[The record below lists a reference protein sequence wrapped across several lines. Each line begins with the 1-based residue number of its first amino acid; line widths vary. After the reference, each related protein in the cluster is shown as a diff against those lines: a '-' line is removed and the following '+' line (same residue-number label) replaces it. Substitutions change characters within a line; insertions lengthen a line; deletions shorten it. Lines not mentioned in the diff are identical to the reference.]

1 MFQILVK
8 FQLKPSLCLN
18 VNNNKMGYRISLYC
32 VPKTVVN
39 KYREYKEEDYEKDD
53 DFLDNLEKDTVKYD
67 TLTDVISLDNDGRF
81 STRLFKNRLSVE
93 DDMYFGSISK
103 EQLLNI
109 IEEVRNNYVSKWFND
124 RVVTDKEIGET
135 FKNPTALYLMKDEP
149 WTSEDARKAN
159 QMEWNHKALLWKSHF
174 TNKNGEEHYPNIN
187 VDIKNK
193 WIVSGSGLYEYTI
206 FDLIHILKIFDWE
219 NDELIC
225 IGG

>member
-1 MFQILVK
+1 
-8 FQLKPSLCLN
+8 
-18 VNNNKMGYRISLYC
+18 MGYRISLYC

-39 KYREYKEEDYEKDD
+39 KYREYKEEDYENND

-67 TLTDVISLDNDGRF
+67 TLTDVISSDKDGSF
-81 STRLFKNRLSVE
+81 STRLFKNRLSIE
-93 DDMYFGSISK
+93 DDMYFGTISK

-124 RVVTDKEIGET
+124 RIVTDKEIGET
-135 FKNPTALYLMKDEP
+135 FKNPTALYLIKDEP
-149 WTSEDARKAN
+149 WTPEDARKAN
-159 QMEWNHKALLWKSHF
+159 QMEWNHKALLWRNHF

-193 WIVSGSGLYEYTI
+193 WLVSGSGLYEYTI

>member
-1 MFQILVK
+1 
-8 FQLKPSLCLN
+8 
-18 VNNNKMGYRISLYC
+18 MGYRISLYC
-32 VPKTVVN
+32 VPKTVTN
-39 KYREYKEEDYEKDD
+39 KYREYKEEDYENND

-67 TLTDVISLDNDGRF
+67 TLTDVISSDNDNRF
-81 STRLFKNRLSVE
+81 STRLFKNRLSIE
-93 DDMYFGSISK
+93 DDMYFGTISK

-124 RVVTDKEIGET
+124 RIVTDKEIGET

-149 WTSEDARKAN
+149 WTPEEARKAN
-159 QMEWNHKALLWKSHF
+159 QFEWNHKALLWKSHF
-174 TNKNGEEHYPNIN
+174 TGDDGNEKYSNIN
-187 VDIKNK
+187 IDIKNK
-193 WIVSGSGLYEYTI
+193 WLVSGSGLYEYTI

>member
-1 MFQILVK
+1 
-8 FQLKPSLCLN
+8 
-18 VNNNKMGYRISLYC
+18 MGYRISLYC
-32 VPKTVVN
+32 VPKTVAN
-39 KYREYKEEDYEKDD
+39 KYREYKEEDYENND

-67 TLTDVISLDNDGRF
+67 TLTDVISSDDDNRF
-81 STRLFKNRLSVE
+81 STRLFKNRLSIE
-93 DDMYFGSISK
+93 DDMYFGTISK

-109 IEEVRNNYVSKWFND
+109 IEEVRDNYVSKWFNN

-149 WTSEDARKAN
+149 WTPEDARKAN
-159 QMEWNHKALLWKSHF
+159 QFEWNHKALLWKSHF
-174 TNKNGEEHYPNIN
+174 KNKDGEEHYSNIN

>member
-1 MFQILVK
+1 
-8 FQLKPSLCLN
+8 
-18 VNNNKMGYRISLYC
+18 MGYRISLYC

-39 KYREYKEEDYEKDD
+39 KYREYKEEDYENND
-53 DFLDNLEKDTVKYD
+53 DFLDNLKKDTVKYD
-67 TLTDVISLDNDGRF
+67 TLTDVISSDNDNRF
-81 STRLFKNRLSVE
+81 STRLFKNRLTIE
-93 DDMYFGSISK
+93 DDMYFGTISK

-124 RVVTDKEIGET
+124 RIVTNKEIGET

-149 WTSEDARKAN
+149 WTPEEARKAN

-174 TNKNGEEHYPNIN
+174 KNDKGEERYFNIN
-187 VDIKNK
+187 IDIKNK
-193 WIVSGSGLYEYTI
+193 WIVSGGDLYEYLI

>member
-1 MFQILVK
+1 
-8 FQLKPSLCLN
+8 
-18 VNNNKMGYRISLYC
+18 MGYRISLYC

-39 KYREYKEEDYEKDD
+39 KYREYKEEDYENND

-67 TLTDVISLDNDGRF
+67 TLTDVISSDNDIRF
-81 STRLFKNRLSVE
+81 STRLFKNRLSIE
-93 DDMYFGSISK
+93 DDMYFGTISK

-124 RVVTDKEIGET
+124 RIVTDKEIGET

-149 WTSEDARKAN
+149 WTPEDARKAN